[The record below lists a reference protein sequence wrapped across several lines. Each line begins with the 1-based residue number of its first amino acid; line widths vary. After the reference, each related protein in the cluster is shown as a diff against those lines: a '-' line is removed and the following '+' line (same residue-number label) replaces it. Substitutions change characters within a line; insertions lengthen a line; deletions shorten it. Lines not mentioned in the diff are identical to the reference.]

1 MGASTKT
8 SKRKHQNVINKSD
21 MNLSEIDLFKGKKPL
36 VIAGPCSAE
45 SEEQVLNTSIELAK
59 TGKVDVIRAGVWK
72 PRTRPN
78 NFEGVGVKALEWLK
92 KVKEETGL
100 PVAVEVAN
108 FQHVFDALKYQ
119 VDILWIGA
127 RTSANPFS
135 VQEIAD
141 ALKGVDATVL
151 IKNPVNPD
159 IELWIGAFE
168 RLSQAG
174 VTKLAAVH
182 RGFAKYGESRYR
194 NEPQWQIPIELKRR
208 YPDLPLICDPSHIC
222 GNRICI
228 PQVAQRALDLD
239 FEGLMIES
247 HIDPD
252 SALSDKQQQ
261 LIPSDLVD
269 ILDSLVV
276 RHQEVEDKVLSR
288 KLDSLRHEIDVID
301 DDMLLLLDARM
312 KVADK
317 IGQVKK
323 DKGMTILQTDRWNEI
338 IEKTVEK
345 GEEMGLSRQ
354 FLGRFLKIIHQ
365 ESINHQNIVMNRNE
379 EVEAESEKV
388 QAK

>member
-1 MGASTKT
+1 
-8 SKRKHQNVINKSD
+8 
-21 MNLSEIDLFKGKKPL
+21 MNLTQIDLLKNKRPL
-36 VIAGPCSAE
+36 MIAGPCSAE
-45 SEEQVLNTSIELAK
+45 SEEQTLKTSIALAK

-119 VDILWIGA
+119 IDILWIGA
-127 RTSANPFS
+127 RTTANPFS

-141 ALKGVDATVL
+141 ALKGVDATVFV
-151 IKNPVNPD
+151 KNPVNPD

-174 VTKLAAVH
+174 ITKLAGIH
-182 RGFAKYGESRYR
+182 RGFAKFGKSRYR
-194 NEPQWQIPIELKRR
+194 NEPQWQIPIEMKRR
-208 YPDLPLICDPSHIC
+208 YPDLPMITDPSHIC
-222 GNRICI
+222 GNRVCL

-239 FEGLMIES
+239 FDGLMIES

-261 LIPSDLVD
+261 ITPDVLSELI
-269 ILDSLVV
+269 DSLVI
-276 RHQEVEDKVLSR
+276 RQQEVHDKVLGR
-288 KLDSLRHEIDVID
+288 KLESLRHEIDVID
-301 DDMLLLLDARM
+301 DDLLLMLEARM

-338 IEKTVEK
+338 IEKTLIK

-354 FLGRFLKIIHQ
+354 FLNTLLKSIHQ
-365 ESINHQNIVMNRNE
+365 ESINHQNEVMNR
-379 EVEAESEKV
+379 VDAEKV
-388 QAK
+388 DEKMNTSS

>member
-1 MGASTKT
+1 
-8 SKRKHQNVINKSD
+8 
-21 MNLSEIDLFKGKKPL
+21 MNLKEIDQLKEKRPL

-45 SEEQVLNTSIELAK
+45 SEEQVINTSKLLAK
-59 TGKVDVIRAGVWK
+59 SGKVDVIRAGVWK

-92 KVKEETGL
+92 HAKEETGL
-100 PVAVEVAN
+100 PIAVEVAN

-135 VQEIAD
+135 VQEIAN
-141 ALKGVDATVL
+141 ALKGVDATVF

-159 IELWIGAFE
+159 IELWIGALE

-174 VTKLAAVH
+174 VSKLAAIH
-182 RGFAKYGESRYR
+182 RGFAKFGKSRYR

-208 YPDLPLICDPSHIC
+208 YPELPIICDPSHIC
-222 GNRICI
+222 GNRVCL
-228 PQVAQRALDLD
+228 PQIAQRALDLD

-252 SALSDKQQQ
+252 NALSDKQQQ
-261 LIPSDLVD
+261 VTPVALTELLS
-269 ILDSLVV
+269 SLTI
-276 RHQEVEDKVLSR
+276 RHQEVHDRVLTR

-301 DDMLLLLDARM
+301 DDLLLLMEARM

-323 DKGMTILQTDRWNEI
+323 DKGMTILQTERWNEI
-338 IEKTVEK
+338 IEKTLQK

-354 FLGRFLKIIHQ
+354 FLTTFLKSIHQ
-365 ESINHQNIVMNRNE
+365 ESINHQNIVMNRGE
-379 EVEAESEKV
+379 EVKKKDEEV
-388 QAK
+388 QTRTGS